1 VSTAATIPGPG
12 ADEEPPEAVVH
23 AVPDEPPNAAPDPV
37 ADGSPAQDGE
47 PADGTASEGTASE
60 GVSAPR
66 GRRRLRGAGIRE
78 RRRQQT
84 RTRIV
89 DAAAELFAE
98 RGFDAVSVV
107 EIAQRAGV
115 VEKTV
120 FNHFPVKEGLVFEAD
135 PPMRAALLD
144 TVRRRPAGESVTAAA
159 GSFVVAAVSMLGS
172 PEAAAGVAEMAR
184 VIRGSRTL
192 QVREREILDG
202 LTTALAQQIAE
213 ETRAVPGALEPWLT
227 AHAVTGLYAAL
238 LDLARDRVL
247 TGESGTAL
255 IEVLRAR
262 GERGLALLQFGLAGY
277 AKKPR

>member
-1 VSTAATIPGPG
+1 M
-12 ADEEPPEAVVH
+12 
-23 AVPDEPPNAAPDPV
+23 
-37 ADGSPAQDGE
+37 
-47 PADGTASEGTASE
+47 
-60 GVSAPR
+60 SAPR

-84 RTRIV
+84 RARIV

-144 TVRRRPAGESVTAAA
+144 AVRARPAGESVAAAA
-159 GSFVVAAVSMLGS
+159 GSFVVAAVGVLGS
-172 PEAAAGVAEMAR
+172 PEAAAGMAEMAR
-184 VIRGSRTL
+184 IIRGSRTL
-192 QVREREILDG
+192 QVREREILDS
-202 LTTALAQQIAE
+202 LTTALGDLIAE
-213 ETRAVPGALEPWLT
+213 ETRAAPGALEPWLT
-227 AHAVTGLYAAL
+227 AHAVLGLYAAL

-247 TGESGTAL
+247 AGASGPQLTA
-255 IEVLRAR
+255 ELRAR

-277 AKKPR
+277 AKRR

>member
-1 VSTAATIPGPG
+1 
-12 ADEEPPEAVVH
+12 VH

-37 ADGSPAQDGE
+37 ADGSPVQDGE
-47 PADGTASEGTASE
+47 PADGTASEGTASD

-247 TGESGTAL
+247 AGESGTAL

-262 GERGLALLQFGLAGY
+262 GERGLALMQFGLAGY